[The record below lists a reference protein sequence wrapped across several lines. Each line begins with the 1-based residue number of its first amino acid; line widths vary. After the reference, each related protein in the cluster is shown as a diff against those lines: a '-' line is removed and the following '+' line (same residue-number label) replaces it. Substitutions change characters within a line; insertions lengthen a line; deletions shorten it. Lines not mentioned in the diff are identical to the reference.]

1 LIAFIFGVS
10 FLIFATLNDE
20 NSVNITTE
28 SSTGSLEIKNISLE
42 NTTNLVESTVS
53 DTVKNTTTTVGSVV
67 SDRLETTS
75 SLKDAFFVPKDLVNN
90 LGKSFSDLTSSKQN
104 SSFEI
109 ETSNVVSNIL
119 QHSSIN
125 KPINM
130 SQHSYFHNLTPTQ
143 YVPSSANQKYS
154 FGLFNSTNNTESTDF
169 TTESFE
175 ESSENSTELNE
186 SYQASA
192 VLNALEESVESTE
205 STEITVK
212 STEEH
217 VDSTE
222 VTVKSTE
229 DSDDSID

>member
-20 NSVNITTE
+20 SSANITTE
-28 SSTGSLEIKNISLE
+28 SSTGSLE
-42 NTTNLVESTVS
+42 NTTNLVESTIS

-67 SDRLETTS
+67 SDKLETTS

-90 LGKSFSDLTSSKQN
+90 LEKSFSDLTSSKQN

-109 ETSNVVSNIL
+109 EKSNAVSNIL

-130 SQHSYFHNLTPTQ
+130 SQHSYFHNLMPTQ
-143 YVPSSANQKYS
+143 YIPSSTNQKYS
-154 FGLFNSTNNTESTDF
+154 FGLFNSTINAESADF

-175 ESSENSTELNE
+175 ESSKNSTELTE

-192 VLNALEESVESTE
+192 VLNALEESVESVE
-205 STEITVK
+205 SVEF
-212 STEEH
+212 
-217 VDSTE
+217 TE
-222 VTVKSTE
+222 VIVESTE